1 MAQKNDVPVP
11 NLNDA
16 GTDYED
22 YKIRARKWCRLT
34 KTKKRFQAEML
45 QMGLGKKPFGITKR
59 IPDDIL
65 MSENGVQALLN
76 KLDEHYIP
84 DKLQHTMS
92 VWDKFM
98 SIKRKQNQL
107 IIDHIQ
113 LYMDAFEN
121 FQDIDAK
128 MECPDTIV
136 AMLLL
141 TSCNLK
147 DEDKKIVTAQMD
159 EPPNTKNLIGILK
172 RVMTADKTAM
182 EKDED
187 EIYKTFSPDEATT
200 STTLYTENNRR
211 AYRPAR
217 RDRTE
222 RSDSWRGEDYRR
234 NQDSRRGE
242 DSRRNHHNPPGPDGS
257 FRRCHVC
264 DSIWHYVNACPEVK
278 RLKKECRNKK
288 ENKDSDVHLSM

>member
-1 MAQKNDVPVP
+1 MAQKINVPK
-11 NLNDA
+11 LDDA

-22 YKIRARKWCRLT
+22 YKIRVRKWCRLT
-34 KTKKRFQAEML
+34 KIKKIDQAEIL
-45 QMGLGKKPFGITKR
+45 QMELTKKPFGITKR
-59 IPDDIL
+59 IPDEIL
-65 MSENGVQALLN
+65 YSTNGVQALIS

-113 LYMDAFEN
+113 LYMDAFES

-147 DEDKKIVTAQMD
+147 DEDKKIVTAQMT

-182 EKDED
+182 EKDE
-187 EIYKTFSPDEATT
+187 EIYKTFSSDEATT
-200 STTLYTENNRR
+200 STTLYTDNKRR
-211 AYRPAR
+211 AYRPPR

-222 RSDSWRGEDYRR
+222 RNNSWR
-234 NQDSRRGE
+234 SE
-242 DSRRNHHNPPGPDGS
+242 DSRRNHNPPGPDGS
-257 FRRCHVC
+257 FRRCHAC
-264 DSIWHYVNACPEVK
+264 DSIWHYVSACPEVK
-278 RLKKECRNKK
+278 RIRRECREKK
-288 ENKDSDVHLSM
+288 DNKDSEVHLSM

>member
-1 MAQKNDVPVP
+1 MA
-11 NLNDA
+11 
-16 GTDYED
+16 
-22 YKIRARKWCRLT
+22 
-34 KTKKRFQAEML
+34 
-45 QMGLGKKPFGITKR
+45 
-59 IPDDIL
+59 
-65 MSENGVQALLN
+65 
-76 KLDEHYIP
+76 
-84 DKLQHTMS
+84 

-113 LYMDAFEN
+113 LYMDAFES

-159 EPPNTKNLIGILK
+159 EPPNTKNIIAILK

-187 EIYKTFSPDEATT
+187 EIYKTFSPEGAST
-200 STTLYTENNRR
+200 STTLYTEKNRR

-217 RDRTE
+217 RDITE
-222 RSDSWRGEDYRR
+222 RNDYWRA
-234 NQDSRRGE
+234 E

-257 FRRCHVC
+257 FRRCYVC
-264 DSIWHYVNACPEVK
+264 DSPLHYVNGCPEVK
-278 RLKKECRNKK
+278 RLRRECRNKK
-288 ENKDSDVHLSM
+288 DNKDSEVHLSM